1 MKTVWLMMAKEWKT
15 FFHTPFG
22 MLVVP
27 LFFILSGS
35 YFASNLDAYNT
46 FAHPNQGIEG
56 IQGLNVMGFLL
67 VPFYESLFNVFI
79 FIIPLITMRSFAEE
93 KKSATYELL
102 LSYPI
107 PPWGIVLGKYLGLL
121 AIVFLL
127 LGGSGIYPL
136 IVAWKGQPYWPQ
148 ILATYL
154 GYALFIILF
163 VAIGLWASL
172 LTENQLVSAIIT
184 YAAFFLS
191 FLIGYVAHL
200 VGAPFDQW
208 FANFLVF
215 EHLGSFRA
223 GLVFLGDIVVFVG
236 LAVLFLVIAYYRLR
250 RHYIR

>member
-1 MKTVWLMMAKEWKT
+1 MRTVFFIMQKEWKT
-15 FFHTPFG
+15 FFHTPFA

-35 YFASNLDAYNT
+35 YFSSNLDAYMT
-46 FAHPNQGIEG
+46 FAHPNQSIEG
-56 IQGLNVMGFLL
+56 VQGLNVMGFLL
-67 VPFYESLFNVFI
+67 IPFYESLFNVFI

-102 LSYPI
+102 ISYPI
-107 PPWGIVLGKYLGLL
+107 PPWSIVLGKYLGLL
-121 AIVFLL
+121 AIVLALL
-127 LGGSGIYPL
+127 AGSLVYPL
-136 IVAWKGQPYWPQ
+136 ITAWKGAPYWPQ
-148 ILATYL
+148 IFSVYV
-154 GYALFIILF
+154 GYTLFVFLF

-172 LTENQLVSAIIT
+172 LTENQLVAAIIT

-200 VGAPFDQW
+200 VGAPFDAW

-215 EHLGSFRA
+215 EHLQSFRT
-223 GLVFLGDIVVFVG
+223 GLIFLGDIVVFIG
-236 LAVLFLVIAYYRLR
+236 LSVIFLMVAYYRLR